1 VVLPNDVAV
10 EVAVEGLIAVLP
22 AKHTDARRSSI
33 RLSALRS
40 DAFVLFSDAALP
52 VLPTTSG
59 RLG

>member
-1 VVLPNDVAV
+1 VVLPNYVAV

-22 AKHTDARRSSI
+22 AKHADARRFSI

-52 VLPTTSG
+52 RFPDNVRGSG
-59 RLG
+59 